1 MTKTLVGELLKS
13 LKNNDSEEKIIS
25 IIERLEKLEEDAKKI
40 VIEAEKFE
48 RAEKYTSMNHQIHIG
63 DKRYMVKSIQVMVSP
78 DTYKTIL
85 VPVEQRTCC
94 IANQGVGFC
103 CPSNRCDIC
112 PYRPGNPIPFGDQ
125 LGDKIVPLEPM
136 GAQLGDKFVP
146 QMVDSIELPALESE
160 ETKDVRSLEIGS
172 SAPINLNRN
181 KKPCE
186 GCDCGR
192 AKNISMDIEEIV
204 KK

>member
-1 MTKTLVGELLKS
+1 MEYKFYLNSLYMTKTLVGELLKS
-13 LKNNDSEEKIIS
+13 LKNNDSEDKIIS

-63 DKRYMVKSIQVMVSP
+63 DKRYMVKPIQVIVGP

-85 VPVEQRTCC
+85 VPVEQLTCC

-112 PYRPGNPIPFGDQ
+112 PYRLGNTIPDADQVADQ
-125 LGDKIVPLEPM
+125 LGDKDNV
-136 GAQLGDKFVP
+136 G
-146 QMVDSIELPALESE
+146 LESDE
-160 ETKDVRSLEIGS
+160 RVPFIRSLEIGS

-192 AKNISMDIEEIV
+192 AQNISMDIEEIV

>member
-40 VIEAEKFE
+40 VIEAEKFD

-63 DKRYMVKSIQVMVSP
+63 DKRYMVKPIQVMVGP
-78 DTYKTIL
+78 DTHKTIL
-85 VPVEQRTCC
+85 VPVEQLTCC

-112 PYRPGNPIPFGDQ
+112 PYRLGNTIPAAE
-125 LGDKIVPLEPM
+125 LGDKEIFDLGSDKILPM
-136 GAQLGDKFVP
+136 
-146 QMVDSIELPALESE
+146 
-160 ETKDVRSLEIGS
+160 RSLEIGS

>member
-63 DKRYMVKSIQVMVSP
+63 DKRYMVKPIQVMVSP
-78 DTYKTIL
+78 DTHKTIL
-85 VPVEQRTCC
+85 VPVEQLTCC

-112 PYRPGNPIPFGDQ
+112 PYGLGNTIPI
-125 LGDKIVPLEPM
+125 
-136 GAQLGDKFVP
+136 GAQLGDKETLSP
-146 QMVDSIELPALESE
+146 DGDRLGDKQTIDLESDE
-160 ETKDVRSLEIGS
+160 RVPMGSLEIGS
-172 SAPINLNRN
+172 SVPINLNRN

>member
-63 DKRYMVKSIQVMVSP
+63 DKRYMVKPIQVMVSP
-78 DTYKTIL
+78 DTHKTIL
-85 VPVEQRTCC
+85 VPVEQLTCC
-94 IANQGVGFC
+94 IANQGEEFC

-112 PYRPGNPIPFGDQ
+112 PYGLGNTIPAGD
-125 LGDKIVPLEPM
+125 LSGDKENFGL
-136 GAQLGDKFVP
+136 
-146 QMVDSIELPALESE
+146 DSQEFPAIQSDA
-160 ETKDVRSLEIGS
+160 TKGVRSLEIGS

>member
-40 VIEAEKFE
+40 VIEADKFE
-48 RAEKYTSMNHQIHIG
+48 RAEKYTSMNYQIHIG
-63 DKRYMVKSIQVMVSP
+63 DKRYMVKPIQVMVTP
-78 DTYKTIL
+78 DAYKTIL

-103 CPSNRCDIC
+103 CPSKPCDTC
-112 PYRPGNPIPFGDQ
+112 PYGSGLTIPAADQVADQ
-125 LGDKIVPLEPM
+125 LGDKENV
-136 GAQLGDKFVP
+136 G
-146 QMVDSIELPALESE
+146 LESDE
-160 ETKDVRSLEIGS
+160 IVSFRSLEIGS

>member
-63 DKRYMVKSIQVMVSP
+63 DKRYMVKPIQVMVSP

-85 VPVEQRTCC
+85 VPVEQITCC
-94 IANQGVGFC
+94 IANQGVEFC

-112 PYRPGNPIPFGDQ
+112 PYRLGNTIPDADQ
-125 LGDKIVPLEPM
+125 LGDKEYFGL
-136 GAQLGDKFVP
+136 D
-146 QMVDSIELPALESE
+146 SE
-160 ETKDVRSLEIGS
+160 ETKGVRSLEIGS